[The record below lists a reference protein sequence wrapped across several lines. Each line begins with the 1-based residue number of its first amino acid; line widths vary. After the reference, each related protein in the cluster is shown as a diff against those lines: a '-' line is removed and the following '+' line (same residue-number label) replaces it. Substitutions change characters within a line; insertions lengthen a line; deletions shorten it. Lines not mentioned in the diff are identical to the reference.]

1 MRLLLAIPSGS
12 RQEEFVHSPGRVNAD
27 RILEHAMVENG
38 SVRMSSQFGP
48 TVRTEFGPT
57 PVGQATSSLGG

>member
-38 SVRMSSQFGP
+38 SASLQSFS
-48 TVRTEFGPT
+48 
-57 PVGQATSSLGG
+57 VGFVVSMCFAD